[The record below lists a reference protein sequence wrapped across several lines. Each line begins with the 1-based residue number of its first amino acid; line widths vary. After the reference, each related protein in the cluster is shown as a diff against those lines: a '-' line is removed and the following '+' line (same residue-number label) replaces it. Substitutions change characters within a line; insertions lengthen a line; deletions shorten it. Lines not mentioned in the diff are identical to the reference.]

1 MDLSPIVIETPAFES
16 GASRP
21 VKFKFHREYGSNKV
35 ILTQYIFTAVGN
47 VHEWVEEEFI
57 LTRDEAYDLLG
68 SIELVTHSECR
79 CKMNGPEGCEM
90 SPVFNSNEE

>member
-21 VKFKFHREYGSNKV
+21 VKFKIHRDYGSDTV
-35 ILTQYIFTAVGN
+35 ILTQSIFMPVGN

-57 LTRDEAYDLLG
+57 LTRDEAYNLLS
-68 SIELVTHSECR
+68 SIQLVTYDECR
-79 CKMNGPEGCEM
+79 CEMNSPEGCEM
-90 SPVFNSNEE
+90 SPVFNSKKE